1 MKNKKYNTSSHFTEM
16 VGIILFIIFSFLFIH
31 LYYKKNYSSNTLE
44 AAVDR
49 DIECSDA
56 IMKLISNKITQEDF
70 LDISSK
76 KDMSKQRYQTL
87 QKSLN
92 ELRTL
97 NSTRYLYTAKKDQQ
111 GHLVYVIDV

>member
-16 VGIILFIIFSFLFIH
+16 VGIILFIIFSFL
-31 LYYKKNYSSNTLE
+31 LQKNYSSNTLE